1 MGLKRDNQIDPTRQS
16 RLRPDA
22 LARLAARLNRD
33 AGAPAIPSL
42 YFFTDPARTPD
53 PVAIAE
59 TLPRGAA
66 IVFRHFG
73 AADRLQTARALARVA
88 RRRGLKLLIGADA
101 ALARRVG
108 ADGVHWPE
116 RLLARAERF
125 GLTTAATHSAE
136 AAARAA
142 AVGVEAIMLSPVFP
156 SRSASATHALGA
168 FRASQIARAAG
179 RPIIALGGVNAKT
192 ARTLAG
198 RGFAGC
204 AAIEALA

>member
-1 MGLKRDNQIDPTRQS
+1 MDDRH
-16 RLRPDA
+16 A

-42 YFFTDPARTPD
+42 YFFTDPERTPD
-53 PVAIAE
+53 PVASAE
-59 TLPRGAA
+59 RLPRGTA

-73 AADRLQTARALARVA
+73 APDRRQQARALARVA
-88 RRRGLKLLIGADA
+88 RRRGLKLLIGADP

-116 RLLARAERF
+116 RLLGSAERF
-125 GLTTAATHSAE
+125 GLTTAAAHSSDAI
-136 AAARAA
+136 ARAA
-142 AVGVEAIMLSPVFP
+142 TIADAIVLSPVFP
-156 SRSASATHALGA
+156 SRSPSAVHPLGV
-168 FRASQIARAAG
+168 FHASQMARGAG
-179 RPIIALGGVNAKT
+179 RPVIALGGVNGQS
-192 ARTLAG
+192 ARMLVG